1 MLDLRREFR
10 GDEERYTLNDN
21 IMKLQIKTS
30 TLENWKGFFERHAIL
45 ILFVGLS
52 AVSILN
58 FIIYYQNGLGLA
70 YNDARSHLDIGRRIV
85 ENLKPG
91 FGQVGSVWLP
101 LPHLLM
107 LLTIWNDFMWHSGLS
122 GALQS
127 MVAYVFTGIL
137 IYLFLKRIG
146 AGLFGR
152 IAGVLLFASNIN
164 ILYMQSTAMTELLLL
179 GTMTA
184 GAYEL
189 LMWHKEE
196 SMPRLIKS
204 AFWIMLSTM
213 IRYDGWFLFLF
224 AVALI
229 FIRTIRKGYKT
240 TEGVLI
246 MFATLGGFGIALWLL
261 WNQMIFNDMFFFAFG
276 PYSANAQQK
285 ILEVSGSLGTKHNL
299 PFSIETYLYALTYN
313 AGLFTSLLGLAGMI
327 VLWFDERIKPAI
339 RIATSALLAPFFFN
353 IFALYL
359 GHSVLHVQTIAGGS
373 WFNVRYGLMMIP
385 SIAIFSGYFMDRVK
399 SLRLVLVSL
408 LIFISIF
415 TFANRDAVTI
425 DDGIVGSSGK
435 NVKEVS
441 GWLHDNA
448 KDKPGFVLI
457 SAAAHDSIIF
467 SSGLPMSKFIHE
479 GTGVYWDLATAH
491 PERWARWIIV
501 RTNDKNDSTFR
512 LLRKNKSFTKNYVR
526 VHSYPFADIY
536 ELKPEL
542 VNQLHT
548 ERDARVDELN
558 KK

>member
-1 MLDLRREFR
+1 MVRWLY
-10 GDEERYTLNDN
+10 GSVNT
-21 IMKLQIKTS
+21 MKLQIKTN
-30 TLENWKGFFERHAIL
+30 TLENWRGFFERHAVL

-52 AVSILN
+52 VVSILN
-58 FIIYYQNGLGLA
+58 FIIYYQNGLGLV

-91 FGQVGSVWLP
+91 FGQIGSVWLP

-107 LLTIWNDFMWHSGLS
+107 LFTIWNDFMWHSGLS

-127 MVAYVFTGIL
+127 MAAFVFTGIL
-137 IYLFLKRIG
+137 IYQFLKRIG

-152 IAGVLLFASNIN
+152 IAGVLLFATNIN

-189 LMWHKEE
+189 LMWHKDEAL
-196 SMPRLIKS
+196 SRLIKS

-224 AVALI
+224 AMLLI

-240 TEGVLI
+240 TEGVLL
-246 MFATLGGFGIALWLL
+246 MFATLGGFGIILWLL
-261 WNQMIFNDMFFFAFG
+261 WNQMIFDDPLFFAFG

-285 ILEVSGSLGTKHNL
+285 VLEAGGSLATKHNL
-299 PFSIETYLYALTYN
+299 PLSIQSYLYALTYN

-327 VLWFDERIKPAI
+327 MIWLDKRIKPVI
-339 RIATSALLAPFFFN
+339 RIATTVLLAPFFFN
-353 IFALYL
+353 VLALYL
-359 GHSVLHVQTIAGGS
+359 GHSVLHVQTREGGS

-385 SIAIFSGYFMDRVK
+385 SIAIFSGYLLDRVK
-399 SLRLVLVSL
+399 SLRLILVSL
-408 LIFISIF
+408 LIFISVF

-425 DDGIVGSSGK
+425 DDGIFGYSGK
-435 NVKEVS
+435 NVQEVS

-448 KDKPGFVLI
+448 YDKPGFVLI

-479 GTGVYWDLATAH
+479 GTGVYWELATAH
-491 PERWARWIIV
+491 PERWVRWVVV
-501 RTNDKNDSTFR
+501 RTNDKNDSAAR
-512 LLRKNKSFTKNYVR
+512 LLNKNKSLKENYRR

-536 ELKPEL
+536 ELKPEFL
-542 VNQLHT
+542 DQLHT
-548 ERDARVDELN
+548 ERDPRVDELN